1 MTVANLSKRLFVS
14 SGAYALLC
22 IPAIL
27 LAERFSWHE
36 SFFHGTQFLAIVCC
50 FPAALIFIWF
60 NRGSPSI
67 VRKLAIAAL
76 ILCGAWLAF
85 LGYVIFTFEPFT
97 D

>member
-1 MTVANLSKRLFVS
+1 MTVANLSKWLFVS

-36 SFFHGTQFLAIVCC
+36 SFFHATQFLAIACC
-50 FPAALIFIWF
+50 FPASLAVLWF
-60 NRGSPSI
+60 TRGTRSWL
-67 VRKLAIAAL
+67 RKLAIAAL
-76 ILCGAWLAF
+76 ILCGAWIAF
-85 LGYVIFTFEPFT
+85 LAYVLFGMDVAT